1 MNKKAKHFWNN
12 LEDGDITNWELIQIN
27 QGTAFCCCGTPI
39 KKIYVLQNKLNKK
52 TKLIGKD
59 CAAKLGI
66 KLTWKTTADY
76 LANAYLMAKNETE
89 KLFVR
94 QQQDRLPSWK
104 ENICFTEKQ
113 VAWLE
118 KITNH
123 KYKGR
128 IWEVRKK

>member
-1 MNKKAKHFWNN
+1 
-12 LEDGDITNWELIQIN
+12 
-27 QGTAFCCCGTPI
+27 
-39 KKIYVLQNKLNKK
+39 
-52 TKLIGKD
+52 
-59 CAAKLGI
+59 
-66 KLTWKTTADY
+66 
-76 LANAYLMAKNETE
+76 MAKNETE

-128 IWEVRKK
+128 IWKVRKK

>member
-1 MNKKAKHFWNN
+1 MYKIKFKSPTVEEQILFFTATEYVI
-12 LEDGDITNWELIQIN
+12 EDGLITFTDKF
-27 QGTAFCCCGTPI
+27 G
-39 KKIYVLQNKLNKK
+39 K
-52 TKLIGKD
+52 TQ
-59 CAAKLGI
+59 
-66 KLTWKTTADY
+66 TWKTTADY

-128 IWEVRKK
+128 IWKVRKK